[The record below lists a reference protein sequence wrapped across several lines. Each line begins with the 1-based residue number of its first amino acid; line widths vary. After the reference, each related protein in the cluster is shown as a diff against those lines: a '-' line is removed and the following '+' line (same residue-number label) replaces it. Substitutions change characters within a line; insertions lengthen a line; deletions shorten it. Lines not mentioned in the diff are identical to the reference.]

1 MSESAVFDVSI
12 FNLNFF
18 WLRQREIISDR
29 FSKKVLSRSSRILT
43 SEKNQIPQSQKS
55 ISEQTKG

>member
-1 MSESAVFDVSI
+1 MSESAVFDASI